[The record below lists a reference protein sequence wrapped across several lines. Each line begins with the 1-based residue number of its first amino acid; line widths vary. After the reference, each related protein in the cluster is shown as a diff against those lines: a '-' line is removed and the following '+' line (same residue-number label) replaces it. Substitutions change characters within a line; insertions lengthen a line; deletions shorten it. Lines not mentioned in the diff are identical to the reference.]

1 MLSIVCVCVC
11 VCVGSSTKLFPDSWE
26 PTIASLRLLPMSLPP
41 WHCTNTFQT
50 SIKTPVYR
58 SLYTCWWSINHI
70 HLIHTTWL
78 QLMLVIHM
86 EIVKVCLVLYSPFPH
101 DCKCMCTLMCYGNK
115 VQKMCLQPKITV
127 FFKVLWSSGILF
139 AWNLLFMLQPSNIRI
154 PNNTTSNRKSKR
166 RVPWL
171 YLLLKEKRRR
181 AGVWFDPFKKIHTT
195 PSESPC
201 FLSLRRETAS
211 NAVWCAACWHEDELK
226 NSLHFYFYNYH

>member
-1 MLSIVCVCVC
+1 MC
-11 VCVGSSTKLFPDSWE
+11 
-26 PTIASLRLLPMSLPP
+26 M
-41 WHCTNTFQT
+41 
-50 SIKTPVYR
+50 
-58 SLYTCWWSINHI
+58 I
-70 HLIHTTWL
+70 HSTWL

-86 EIVKVCLVLYSPFPH
+86 EIVKACLVLYSPFPH
-101 DCKCMCTLMCYGNK
+101 DCKCICTLMCYGNK

-127 FFKVLWSSGILF
+127 FFKVLWSSEILF
-139 AWNLLFMLQPSNIRI
+139 AWNLLFLLQPSNIRI
-154 PNNTTSNRKSKR
+154 PNNTTSNRKSQR

-211 NAVWCAACWHEDELK
+211 NAAWCAACWHEDELK
-226 NSLHFYFYNYH
+226 NCLHFFTTIIKQIIWLIVCIRPRQNKRRGKSTIWSTDSQGISVPRIEAEPH